1 MSGTDPD
8 ELVVVAQI
16 AGAFGVKGEVRVR
29 PFTEHPEACLG
40 YGPLLNEAGEVI
52 LTPVSYRPL
61 KDVFGVIAKEA
72 LQREDWEALKGAN
85 LHVRRSALP
94 APDEDEFYIIDMIG
108 CDVVHADGRVLGTL
122 KNVPDFGAGS
132 LLEVTPATGP
142 SFYLPFDADNT
153 PGVDLPARR
162 ITVAVEDELL
172 PDAFQRQSPDGGT
185 N

>member
-1 MSGTDPD
+1 MSGKDPD
-8 ELVVVAQI
+8 ELVVVGQI

-29 PFTEHPEACLG
+29 SFTEDPESCLA

-52 LTPVSYRPL
+52 LTPVSHRPL
-61 KDVFGVIAKEA
+61 KDVFGVTAKEP
-72 LQREDWEALKGAN
+72 LEREGWEALKGTN

-108 CDVVHADGRVLGTL
+108 CDVVHTDGRALGTL

-132 LLEVTPATGP
+132 LLEVKPVSGP

-153 PGVDLPARR
+153 PGVDLSARR

-172 PDAFQRQSPDGGT
+172 PDALQRQASDGGT